1 MNIFRR
7 LLLILPF
14 CLGGPIE
21 ALGQNLERV
30 MMAVPGI
37 GLSQNF
43 PRSWRKK
50 KDLENRNGSKFLS

>member
-7 LLLILPF
+7 RISFFLLF
-14 CLGGPIE
+14 CLAEPIE

-37 GLSQNF
+37 GLSQLPVF
-43 PRSWRKK
+43 VAQEKGFYK
-50 KDLENRNGSKFLS
+50 Q